1 MGGSTNRRNNPEL
14 PVSHQV
20 VADDASHR
28 SGGPGL
34 GSHEALCIAFAN
46 SAEWTEK
53 RSQVDRLSRAD
64 GVAQWLTES
73 ALMVRTDAE
82 AVIERARVDLASAE
96 RVVAIAAHHRK
107 VVRTLLSKAASGAG
121 ISDSDLGP
129 VNELLEDAM
138 SRFRVCATDS
148 GIRWQAAA
156 GSALSRALAT
166 IAWSAV
172 ELLTTPALAVRLRC
186 CAEPGCGTLFL
197 DQSRNASRRWCDM
210 RGCGNRAKARRH
222 YARRRGVPG
231 AGRSAV
237 LRPVPVEPQGAQ
249 ADGVR

>member
-1 MGGSTNRRNNPEL
+1 MGGSTYRRNKPEL

-20 VADDASHR
+20 AADDASPR
-28 SGGPGL
+28 SSGTEPG
-34 GSHEALCIAFAN
+34 SRRALCIAFAN
-46 SAEWTEK
+46 SARWTEN
-53 RSQVDRLSRAD
+53 RPHMDSLSSVD
-64 GVAQWLTES
+64 GVAQWLMQS
-73 ALMVRTDAE
+73 ALMARTDAD
-82 AVIERARVDLASAE
+82 AVIERARVDPASAE
-96 RVVAIAAHHRK
+96 RVVSIVAHHRK
-107 VVRTLLSKAASGAG
+107 VVRTLLIKAAAGPG

-138 SRFRVCATDS
+138 SRFRLCATHS

-156 GSALSRALAT
+156 GAAPSRALAT

-172 ELLTTPALAVRLRC
+172 DVLTTPALAVRLRC

-222 YARRRGVPG
+222 YARRRGARGPG
-231 AGRSAV
+231 E
-237 LRPVPVEPQGAQ
+237 LRRVPVEPRGAQ